1 MAMDAA
7 QMDRTRAEFVER
19 EIDLSYTF
27 LDLASTE
34 KGLGDLV
41 HAQAVLR
48 KARLA
53 YETAARF
60 LGEVRDLAAR
70 DLLQVELERLLKVL
84 DGAGG

>member
-27 LDLASTE
+27 LDLAATE
-34 KGLGDLV
+34 KGLDEM
-41 HAQAVLR
+41 HSQAVLQ

-53 YETAARF
+53 YETAVRF
-60 LGEVRDLAAR
+60 LGDVKDPGAQDRLR
-70 DLLQVELERLLKVL
+70 VESERLLQAL
-84 DGAGG
+84 NGAGG

>member
-1 MAMDAA
+1 MDAD
-7 QMDRTRAEFVER
+7 QIDRTRAEFVER

-34 KGLGDLV
+34 RELGDNA
-41 HAQAVLR
+41 HAQAVLC
-48 KARLA
+48 KARLG

-60 LGEVRDLAAR
+60 LGDVRDLAAR
-70 DLLQVELERLLKVL
+70 DRLQVELERLLKAL

>member
-1 MAMDAA
+1 MDAD
-7 QMDRTRAEFVER
+7 QIDRTRAEFVER

-41 HAQAVLR
+41 HAEAVLR

-53 YETAARF
+53 YETAVRF
-60 LGEVRDLAAR
+60 LGDVRDLGAKDR
-70 DLLQVELERLLKVL
+70 LRVESERLLKAL
-84 DGAGG
+84 EGAGG